1 MKKLLPVI
9 LTLIGIGAGGA
20 AGLFLKPAS
29 EPDDEHAE
37 ATSGD
42 EAHEDASDP
51 HETASSDDDNGH
63 GTSRSHDAGA
73 DDHATPAKTS
83 GGHGEETGGEDFVK
97 LNKQFVVPV
106 VAEDRIKSMVV
117 LSITIATERGNSE
130 TIYHY
135 EPRLR
140 NEILK
145 VLFRHANSGG
155 FDGVFTS
162 GRAMEDL
169 YSALNIV
176 LDDVL
181 GDIPSEALV
190 TEIMRQDV

>member
-9 LTLIGIGAGGA
+9 LILVGIGAGGA
-20 AGLFLKPAS
+20 AGLFLKPSDDAHDQAS
-29 EPDDEHAE
+29 A
-37 ATSGD
+37 GD
-42 EAHEDASDP
+42 EAHKEDGDAPDTAKTEDDSGHGGSDTDASKD
-51 HETASSDDDNGH
+51 
-63 GTSRSHDAGA
+63 
-73 DDHATPAKTS
+73 DDHAAPTKS
-83 GGHGEETGGEDFVK
+83 GDGHGEPAGGEDFVK

-106 VAEDRIKSMVV
+106 VSDDRIKSMVV
-117 LSITIATERGNSE
+117 LSIAIATERGNSE